1 VGVVTLDDIRADRG
15 LYPADILQD
24 CETAL
29 ILFAAAFHG
38 KQDAIWIADAG
49 IRATCVDTDANKL
62 TEMKPAYPNNWE
74 YVIGDAF
81 EYATRT
87 QRQWDVVSLD
97 CFTNLFDR
105 CAELLPLWC
114 LLARKAV
121 VLGID
126 ERPLVIPD
134 GWVLSGRKFRSNF
147 NGGVYWAVIE
157 RA

>member
-1 VGVVTLDDIRADRG
+1 
-15 LYPADILQD
+15 
-24 CETAL
+24 
-29 ILFAAAFHG
+29 
-38 KQDAIWIADAG
+38 
-49 IRATCVDTDANKL
+49 
-62 TEMKPAYPNNWE
+62 
-74 YVIGDAF
+74 
-81 EYATRT
+81 
-87 QRQWDVVSLD
+87 
-97 CFTNLFDR
+97 
-105 CAELLPLWC
+105 LLPLWC